1 MGINDSRPAIDL
13 DEIVTFFR
21 PILNPP
27 PPIICLALA
36 VVSYRIHP
44 VKKKHLIKQQ
54 FRNQVD
60 F

>member
-1 MGINDSRPAIDL
+1 MDINDSRPAIDL

-21 PILNPP
+21 PSLNPP

-44 VKKKHLIKQQ
+44 VKKKTFNKVAI
-54 FRNQVD
+54 
-60 F
+60 